1 MSLNNEELLSKY
13 PSPRPDKSK
22 FTDYWNQYIV
32 DIKDR
37 ENLKPAHLLQLK
49 ILCDLAVEYDELQ
62 DTVDIC
68 GRTYE
73 SEGRNGLQ
81 IKLRP
86 EIAQLKTCQAEIRN
100 YSKMIGLILFKD
112 NKTNEAEEVNEFDV

>member
-1 MSLNNEELLSKY
+1 MTNEELLEKF
-13 PSPRPDKSK
+13 PSPRQDKK
-22 FTDYWNQYIV
+22 VFTTYWDQYLV

-37 ENLKPAHLLQLK
+37 QNLKPAHLLQLK
-49 ILCDLAVEYDELQ
+49 ILCDLAVEYDQLVEI
-62 DTVDIC
+62 VDIY

-86 EIAQLKTCQAEIRN
+86 EIAQLKVCQAEIRN
-100 YSKMIGLILFKD
+100 YSKVLGLVLERD
-112 NKTNEAEEVNEFDV
+112 TALTNAEKESNEFDF